1 VDLVRLTL
9 SIAALRS
16 AKACELSYR
25 ISDLSDHLGHRPQEN
40 EEIDLRVWL
49 SLPSTTNRDA
59 IWSLRAVSST
69 EAKRAGVYVASCSD
83 RRVEHLFPERVRDL
97 CYRSIEAAEAWL
109 LEPTEERAVVAK
121 TLSYSLWL
129 AGGNYAAGAASTAAD
144 AANPTYDVAFAARAA
159 RNAVER
165 AVGAAWEAISA
176 DPTLTS
182 GAARVAASQVVSTAL
197 WDAARADL
205 LSVLA

>member
-1 VDLVRLTL
+1 VGPVRLTL
-9 SIAALRS
+9 SIAALHA
-16 AKACELSYR
+16 AKACDLSYR

-59 IWSLRAVSST
+59 IWSLQAVSSA
-69 EAKRAGVYVASCSD
+69 EAKRAGVYVASRSA

-121 TLSYSLWL
+121 TLSYSLWM
-129 AGGNYAAGAASTAAD
+129 ASGDYAAGAASLAAD
-144 AANPTYDVAFAARAA
+144 GASPTYDVAFAARAA

-165 AVGAAWEAISA
+165 AAWAAINAVAA
-176 DPTLTS
+176 DPPLTS
-182 GAARVAASQVVSTAL
+182 NAARVAASQAVYTAL